1 MLTPDDTR
9 VKRYIFVS
17 KPLNAGSVG
26 ETRSFKDKDLTLAI
40 PSNWPPVMHNCGL
53 YVVAQWHIS

>member
-40 PSNWPPVMHNCGL
+40 PSN
-53 YVVAQWHIS
+53 